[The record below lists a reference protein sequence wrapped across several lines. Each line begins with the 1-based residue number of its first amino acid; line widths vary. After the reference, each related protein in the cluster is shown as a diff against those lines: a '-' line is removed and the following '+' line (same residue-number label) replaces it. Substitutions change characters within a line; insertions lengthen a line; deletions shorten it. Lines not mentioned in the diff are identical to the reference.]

1 MSERA
6 PADRRAAYPY
16 FARITTRWLD
26 NDAYAHVNNVVYYPF
41 FDTAVNELLIKS
53 GVLDIRRSP
62 IIGFVVETQ
71 CRFFTPLAFPDRI
84 DAGVRVARITTRWL
98 DNDAYAHVNNV
109 VYYSFFDT
117 AVNELLISRGVLDI
131 RRSPVIGF
139 VVETRCQFFAPLA
152 FPDRIDVGIR
162 VARVGSSSVRYE
174 IGIFRNDDEMAA
186 AQGHFVHVY
195 VDRASNR
202 PVPALPEALREV
214 LRPLLVAG

>member
-16 FARITTRWLD
+16 FARLTTRWLD
-26 NDAYAHVNNVVYYPF
+26 NDAYAHVNNVVYYAF
-41 FDTAVNELLIKS
+41 FDTAVNELLIRS
-53 GVLDIRRSP
+53 DVLDVRRSP
-62 IIGFVVETQ
+62 IIGFVVETR
-71 CRFFTPLAFPDRI
+71 CRFFAPLAFPDRI
-84 DAGVRVARITTRWL
+84 DAGVRVARIGT
-98 DNDAYAHVNNV
+98 
-109 VYYSFFDT
+109 
-117 AVNELLISRGVLDI
+117 
-131 RRSPVIGF
+131 
-139 VVETRCQFFAPLA
+139 
-152 FPDRIDVGIR
+152 
-162 VARVGSSSVRYE
+162 SSVRYE

>member
-1 MSERA
+1 MRSRA
-6 PADRRAAYPY
+6 SVRTSRGWYY
-16 FARITTRWLD
+16 FARITTRW
-26 NDAYAHVNNVVYYPF
+26 
-41 FDTAVNELLIKS
+41 
-53 GVLDIRRSP
+53 R
-62 IIGFVVETQ
+62 
-71 CRFFTPLAFPDRI
+71 
-84 DAGVRVARITTRWL
+84 

>member
-1 MSERA
+1 VTNLSDRCPRPSDQAGGPRSERA

-16 FARITTRWLD
+16 FARITTRWED
-26 NDAYAHVNNVVYYPF
+26 NDV
-41 FDTAVNELLIKS
+41 
-53 GVLDIRRSP
+53 
-62 IIGFVVETQ
+62 
-71 CRFFTPLAFPDRI
+71 
-84 DAGVRVARITTRWL
+84 
-98 DNDAYAHVNNV
+98 YAHVNNV

-117 AVNELLISRGVLDI
+117 AVNELLIRRGVLDI

>member
-26 NDAYAHVNNVVYYPF
+26 NDAYAHVNNVVYYAF
-41 FDTAVNELLIKS
+41 FDTAVNELLIRS
-53 GVLDIRRSP
+53 GALDIRRSP

-84 DAGVRVARITTRWL
+84 DAGVRVARIGT
-98 DNDAYAHVNNV
+98 
-109 VYYSFFDT
+109 
-117 AVNELLISRGVLDI
+117 
-131 RRSPVIGF
+131 
-139 VVETRCQFFAPLA
+139 
-152 FPDRIDVGIR
+152 
-162 VARVGSSSVRYE
+162 SSVRYE